1 MQSYLPACKI
11 VSTHGVRGE
20 MKALP
25 LCDGAEFLAKF
36 KRLYATADGTGE
48 CRVLGV
54 RAQGN
59 VILLRLADVTDMDAA
74 RAQVGRTYYL
84 AKADAKLPRGRY
96 FIDDLL
102 GCDVVDADTDR
113 VYGQLT
119 NVDRPAAQ
127 DIYTVTDGAG
137 EEHMLPAV
145 PEFVKKIDIDARKIF
160 VTPIEGMFTDA
171 VNGDED

>member
-1 MQSYLPACKI
+1 MQNYLPACKI

-25 LCDGAEFLAKF
+25 LCDGAAFLAKF
-36 KRLYATADGTGE
+36 KRLFTSADGAGE
-48 CRVLGV
+48 TRVLGV

-59 VILLRLADVTDMDAA
+59 VILLRLDGVTDMDAA

-160 VTPIEGMFTDA
+160 MTPIEGMFTDA

>member
-54 RAQGN
+54 RTQGN

>member
-1 MQSYLPACKI
+1 MQNYLPACKI
-11 VSTHGVRGE
+11 VSTHG
-20 MKALP
+20 
-25 LCDGAEFLAKF
+25 
-36 KRLYATADGTGE
+36 
-48 CRVLGV
+48 
-54 RAQGN
+54 N
-59 VILLRLADVTDMDAA
+59 VILLRLDGVTDMDAA

>member
-1 MQSYLPACKI
+1 MQNYLPACKI

-25 LCDGAEFLAKF
+25 LCDGAAFLAKF
-36 KRLYATADGTGE
+36 KCLFTSADGAGE
-48 CRVLGV
+48 TRVLGV

-59 VILLRLADVTDMDAA
+59 VILLRLDGVTDMDAA